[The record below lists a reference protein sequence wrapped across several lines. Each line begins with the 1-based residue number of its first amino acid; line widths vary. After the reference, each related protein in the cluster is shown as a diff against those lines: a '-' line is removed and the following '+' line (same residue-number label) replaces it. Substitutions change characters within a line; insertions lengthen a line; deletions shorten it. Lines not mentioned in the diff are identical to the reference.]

1 MEEKKNN
8 KGIVWLIIILI
19 VLILGLIGYIVYDK
33 VVLNNNSINKN
44 EENNTTTITNEKNN
58 IEKEVVI
65 NSEEL
70 VCNSNEKCDIKKI
83 GNIKVSIEK
92 IVDSENLSDYYL
104 LYINDKAIENKDE
117 LKNNFI
123 YQIILLDDS
132 HIFVEFSDLVGD
144 SAHYIYNSDSKVI
157 YDMRKITL
165 VEDAYFQNI
174 SYENDMFIINT
185 TNYLGDYAFSVCKY
199 NKNDIVKSEEKFK
212 YLGNGELSERKVILT
227 KTSDD
232 IIHEIYGMSCEEIK
246 NSTSAELE
254 YARENIKSYENN

>member
-33 VVLNNNSINKN
+33 VVLDNNK
-44 EENNTTTITNEKNN
+44 ENNTTTTTTEKNN
-58 IEKEVVI
+58 AEKEVVI

-70 VCNSNEKCDIKKI
+70 VCNSNEKCEIKKV
-83 GNIKVSIEK
+83 GNIKISIEK
-92 IVDSENLSDYYL
+92 IVDPEYSYDYYYL
-104 LYINDKAIENKDE
+104 LYINDKEVDNKE
-117 LKNNFI
+117 KLKTTSINK
-123 YQIILLDDS
+123 IILLDDDY
-132 HIFVEFSDLVGD
+132 IFVEYNDLTGEG
-144 SAHYIYNSDSKVI
+144 SNLYYIYDSKASEV

-165 VEDAYFQNI
+165 VADVSFQNI
-174 SYENDMFIINT
+174 SYENETFIINS
-185 TNYLGDYAFSVCKY
+185 TNYLSDYAFSVCRY

-212 YLGNGELSERKVILT
+212 YLGNGDLSEREVILT
-227 KTSDD
+227 KTSDE
-232 IIHEIYGMSCEEIK
+232 IIHERYSMSCEEIK